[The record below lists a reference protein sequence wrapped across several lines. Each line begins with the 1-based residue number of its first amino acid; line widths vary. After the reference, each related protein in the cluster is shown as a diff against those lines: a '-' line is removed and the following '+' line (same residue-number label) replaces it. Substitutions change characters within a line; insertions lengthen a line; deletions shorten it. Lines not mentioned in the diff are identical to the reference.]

1 MPLTTV
7 AVGSIN
13 DLNICRIES
22 QGMKEP
28 NYVEFASTSVE
39 PGEPKWANYIK
50 GVVACFHGSNPFI
63 HYKRYNQ
70 FTSLLQ

>member
-7 AVGSIN
+7 AVGSVN

-22 QGMKEP
+22 QGMKDP
-28 NYVEFASTSVE
+28 NYVEFSSLSVE

-50 GVVACFHGSNPFI
+50 GVVACFHGK
-63 HYKRYNQ
+63 YLYNLYIKS
-70 FTSLLQ
+70 SLVAL